1 MKMREILNVI
11 LSDWEEEVAASAF
24 VIGASAEELSL
35 HPMNEAR
42 IERALEGLRSLPR
55 RVATE
60 LALEA
65 LTVGVRKT

>member
-24 VIGASAEELSL
+24 VIGASADDLSL
-35 HPMNEAR
+35 DPANRAR
-42 IERALEGLRSLPR
+42 VERALEGLRNLPR

-65 LTVGVRKT
+65 LTVGARRV